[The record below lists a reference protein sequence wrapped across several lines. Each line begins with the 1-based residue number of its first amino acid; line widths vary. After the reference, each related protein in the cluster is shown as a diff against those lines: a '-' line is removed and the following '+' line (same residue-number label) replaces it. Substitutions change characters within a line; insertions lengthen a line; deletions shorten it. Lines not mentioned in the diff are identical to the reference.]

1 MDKLVILFTMNGCPF
16 CDMMKEQLIES
27 DISFVERDIVEHEDE
42 YNMFVEVT
50 ENEYVPAF
58 MIVESPDTD
67 DHKSY
72 LYAPERD
79 YNEIEEGVA
88 IIKEHFWKTKKS
100 PS

>member
-1 MDKLVILFTMNGCPF
+1 MEGCPY
-16 CDMMKEQLIES
+16 CVQMKDQLNES
-27 DISFVERDIVEHEDE
+27 NIDFVERDIEEHKDE
-42 YNMFVEVT
+42 YDMFVEIT
-50 ENEYVPAF
+50 ENEFVPAF

-88 IIKEHFWKTKKS
+88 IIKEHFEK
-100 PS
+100 

>member
-1 MDKLVILFTMNGCPF
+1 MDGCPY
-16 CDMMKEQLIES
+16 CVQMKDQLIES
-27 DISFVERDIVEHEDE
+27 EINFVERDIDEHKDE
-42 YNMFVEVT
+42 YDMFVEIT

-72 LYAPERD
+72 LFAPERD

-88 IIKEHFWKTKKS
+88 IIKEHFGK
-100 PS
+100 

>member
-1 MDKLVILFTMNGCPF
+1 MDKLLFVFTMDGCPY
-16 CDMMKEQLIES
+16 CVQMKDQLKES
-27 DISFVERDIVEHEDE
+27 GIDFVERDIEEHKDE
-42 YNMFVEVT
+42 YDMFVEIT
-50 ENEYVPAF
+50 ENEFVPAF

-88 IIKEHFWKTKKS
+88 IIKEHFEK
-100 PS
+100 

>member
-1 MDKLVILFTMNGCPF
+1 MDKLVILFTMEGCPY
-16 CDMMKEQLIES
+16 CVQMKDQLKES
-27 DISFVERDIVEHEDE
+27 NIDFVERDINEHKDE
-42 YNMFVEVT
+42 YDMFVDIT
-50 ENEYVPAF
+50 ENEFVPAF

-88 IIKEHFWKTKKS
+88 IIKEHFGK
-100 PS
+100 